1 MRAAAIGSLDE
12 VDGLSGHNR
21 GIIAATLPWFLTEGG
36 TVDSQ
41 DIAKLRGLTD
51 FSSLVAYLR
60 DELDW
65 PIEVEDAEEI
75 TFDYEPAELGI
86 APKHAVKI
94 ESIKQIRPLTDNQPW
109 GIFYVQFESKRL
121 PVVVLRRILR
131 SLVPKSRQRDP
142 NRPVW
147 RMSDLLFISAQGER
161 DYRSISFAH
170 FRQREGRVA
179 ELRTFSWDTR
189 ETHFYYIKNLNL
201 EALRWPEDEDS
212 TEAWRERWREAF
224 TVEHRYTIRKS
235 QELARQMARHAALV
249 RDMVSQVYGL
259 EADDGPLH
267 ALYADFK
274 EALLHDLTPETFADM
289 VAQTVAYGLFSAATQ
304 SGDGASQRLDF
315 DRVVDLIPN
324 TNPFLKDLLAALTA
338 EGAGDGSTASA
349 LTIDLEELGVD
360 QLVEMLRQTDVEAIL
375 QDFGRQTGGGRE
387 DPVLH
392 FYEDFLS
399 EYDKAQKVQRGV
411 FYTPD
416 PVVSYIVRSVDY
428 LLKEEFGLADGLAD
442 TSVDPETGEPL
453 VQILDPATGTGTF
466 LAHVIDEIE
475 DTVKKKPGTDWNEY
489 VAEHLL
495 PRLNGFELM
504 MAPYAVAHMKLGL
517 KLRQTGYD
525 FASDERLRVYLTNAL
540 EEPVE
545 AHEALALAGFLS
557 QESNA
562 AARVKQR
569 VPITVV
575 LGNPPYAYESS
586 NTGDWISSLVRDYYE
601 VNGKPLGERNPKGL
615 QDDYVKFIRFAQWRI
630 DRTGA
635 GILAFITNHGYL
647 DNPTFR
653 GMRQSLMT
661 DFDII
666 YVLDLHGSTKKRETT
681 PEGKAD
687 ENVFDIM
694 PGVGILVAIKQPD
707 SVAAGSTKVWHN
719 DLWGAREV
727 KYTKLNTWD
736 ISETKWEQITPR
748 SPDYFF
754 MPQDLDKVTEYE
766 HGWRIDKAMNVNSV
780 GLYTARDHFA
790 VQWSQEE
797 MHDVI
802 NDFASLDVE
811 EARRKYDLGKDSQD
825 WKVELAQSD
834 VIATG
839 CTHNRIESLSYRP
852 FDKRFTYYT
861 GNSRGFICRPRS
873 EVMQH
878 LLHDD
883 NLALCFM
890 RRSRDQTVGH
900 FLVVRHVVDKTILS
914 SLDNA
919 NVAPLYLYTT
929 SEDTEGMLFQSSGT
943 IREPNLA
950 VPFISLLEKKLGL
963 KFVAEGNGNL
973 TKKFGPEDVLHYAYA
988 VFHSPTY
995 RQRYAE
1001 FLKIDFP
1008 RLPLTSDVG
1017 LFRALVGLGA
1027 DLVALHLLEED
1038 YAAASWNQQGA
1049 GSPLQHP
1056 ITTFVERETGTKMGK
1071 FSKRTCY
1078 DPDGGR
1084 VYLDTS
1090 SLKRSSYFK
1099 GVLEEVWEFQIGGY
1113 QVLRKWLYDRRKTPS
1128 QPGRVLTEQDIAH
1141 YQRVVVALKETMRL
1155 MEEIDEVIEA
1165 HGGWP
1170 IE

>member
-1 MRAAAIGSLDE
+1 MLESEIE
-12 VDGLSGHNR
+12 
-21 GIIAATLPWFLTEGG
+21 
-36 TVDSQ
+36 
-41 DIAKLRGLTD
+41 KLRHLTHFED
-51 FSSLVAYLR
+51 LVAYLR

-65 PIEVEDAEEI
+65 PIEVEDADDI
-75 TFDYEPAELGI
+75 TFDYDPAELGI

-142 NRPVW
+142 TRPVW
-147 RMSDLLFISAQGER
+147 RMSDLLFISAQGEPG
-161 DYRSISFAH
+161 YRSISFAH

-179 ELRTFSWDTR
+179 ELSTFSWDVR

-201 EALRWPEDEDS
+201 EALRWPTDEAD
-212 TEAWRERWREAF
+212 TAGWREQWGRAF

-235 QELARQMARHAALV
+235 QELARQMARQAALV

-304 SGDGASQRLDF
+304 TGDGASQRLDF

-324 TNPFLKDLLAALTA
+324 TNPFLKDLLAALTT
-338 EGAGDGSTASA
+338 EGAVGGSTTDVPSA
-349 LTIDLEELGVD
+349 LTIDLEELGVG

-428 LLKEEFGLADGLAD
+428 LLKEEFGRADGLAD

-475 DTVKKKPGTDWNEY
+475 DTVKTKPGTDWNQY

-525 FASDERLRVYLTNAL
+525 FASDERLRVFLTNTL

-545 AHEALALAGFLS
+545 KHEALALAGFLS
-557 QESNA
+557 KESDA
-562 AARVKQR
+562 AAQVKLQKP
-569 VPITVV
+569 VTIIV
-575 LGNPPYAYESS
+575 GNPPYSK
-586 NTGDWISSLVRDYYE
+586 ISANRGEYAEALLTSYKEAVRDE
-601 VNGKPLGERNPKGL
+601 TNLQPLS
-615 QDDYVKFIRFAQWRI
+615 DDYLKFIAWSHQRI
-630 DRTGA
+630 ERTGW
-635 GILAFITNHGYL
+635 GILAMITNHSYL
-647 DNPTFR
+647 WGIIHR
-653 GMRQSLMT
+653 GVRQKIIEY
-661 DFDII
+661 FDKIYII
-666 YVLDLHGSTKKRETT
+666 DLHGNSLMGEKPPTGEVDR
-681 PEGKAD
+681 
-687 ENVFDIM
+687 NVFDIQQ
-694 PGVGILVAIKQPD
+694 GVTIGVFVKLPQEERHA
-707 SVAAGSTKVWHN
+707 KVFHH
-719 DLWGAREV
+719 DLWGNRDYKYEWLTEHHIGITDWQALGPVAPNYFLINAELARQSEYE
-727 KYTKLNTWD
+727 KGWSLNTVLGTNASGTKTHRD
-736 ISETKWEQITPR
+736 DLVVDFDLSTLRDRITSFLDPKISDPVIR
-748 SPDYFF
+748 NRYFGTQQRGNYK
-754 MPQDLDKVTEYE
+754 PGD
-766 HGWRIDKAMNVNSV
+766 N
-780 GLYTARDHFA
+780 RD
-790 VQWSQEE
+790 WS
-797 MHDVI
+797 M
-802 NDFASLDVE
+802 SK
-811 EARRKYDLGKDSQD
+811 ARR
-825 WKVELAQSD
+825 
-834 VIATG
+834 VIRADTAWQG
-839 CTHNRIESLSYRP
+839 DFKKCTYRP
-852 FDKRFTYYT
+852 FDTRYIFYNPQAIDY
-861 GNSRGFICRPRS
+861 
-873 EVMQH
+873 
-878 LLHDD
+878 D
-883 NLALCFM
+883 
-890 RRSRDQTVGH
+890 RRSIMAHMHAG
-900 FLVVRHVVDKTILS
+900 K
-914 SLDNA
+914 
-919 NVAPLYLYTT
+919 NVALLASRISRNQDFTSVFVTRRLSEMKTADSTRGSYHFPLYLYPDVQRAT
-929 SEDTEGMLFQSSGT
+929 LFDSQEPTDAPGG
-943 IREPNLA
+943 RRPNLA
-950 VPFISLLEKKLGL
+950 PEFIADLSDRLGL
-963 KFVAEGNGNL
+963 RFIPDGRGDLSQA
-973 TKKFGPEDVLHYAYA
+973 FGPEDVLHYTYT

-995 RQRYAE
+995 RERYAE

-1008 RLPLTSDVG
+1008 RLPLTSDVD
-1017 LFRALVGLGA
+1017 LFRALAGLGA
-1027 DLVALHLLEED
+1027 DLVALHLLED
-1038 YAAASWNQQGA
+1038 NYAAASWNQA
-1049 GSPLQHP
+1049 GEPSPLQQP

-1090 SLKRSSYFK
+1090 SLKRSSYFE
-1099 GVLEEVWEFQIGGY
+1099 GVPEEVWEFQIGGY

-1128 QPGRVLTEQDIAH
+1128 QPGRVLTDEDIAH

-1155 MEEIDEVIEA
+1155 MGEIDEAIEA
-1165 HGGWP
+1165 HGGWQWDDRGRARRGKLKERMP
-1170 IE
+1170 DCDEEANPQ